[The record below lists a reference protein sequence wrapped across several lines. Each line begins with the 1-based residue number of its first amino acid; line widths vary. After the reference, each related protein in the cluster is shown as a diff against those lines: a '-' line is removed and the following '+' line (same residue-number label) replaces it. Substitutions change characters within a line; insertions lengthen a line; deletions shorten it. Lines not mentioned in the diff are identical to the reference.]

1 MTFLISL
8 ALAALLV
15 RFCAKSLKAHPIPYY
30 LGATALAAAVVLCT
44 VHGVRFPG
52 WFNTWVWL
60 IFSHGALSTALFVLV
75 MWTGALPNGSGLIKT
90 LMPIRGELSIL
101 ASILTLGHN
110 LSFGRTYFRLLFTQP
125 GRLPANQ
132 VCAAVC
138 SLTML
143 CIMLPLF
150 ITSFKKVRRKM
161 KPGNWKKLQRL
172 AYGFY
177 TLLYVHV
184 MLLMLPYALKGK
196 GAYLLNVLVYSCVFL
211 SYALCRVLKHRAVK
225 NRDAS
230 RLVLGQKKA
239 AAGAIAVSL
248 CLTLVLTA
256 CGGGAQEPT
265 ASEAP
270 EEQTV
275 QAVQDTTPA
284 PADDRTVT
292 DAAPAPDAE
301 PAPETETP
309 EQPTPTPAQETAAP
323 AQPEEIPAPTPEAT
337 PTPTQEPV
345 RVYQNGTFSGFG
357 EGFSGPITVSVTIQD
372 DVITGISVVSSSDD
386 DAFLS
391 EAKGVISRMLS
402 AQSANVDTVSGA
414 TYSSQG
420 IIAGLEDRMIWLDA
434 AVDFTVEVIR

>member
-52 WFNTWVWL
+52 WFNTWVWP

-138 SLTML
+138 SLAML
-143 CIMLPLF
+143 CIRLPLF
-150 ITSFKKVRRKM
+150 ITSFKTVRRKM

-225 NRDAS
+225 NRTPPAWFWNRKKRRQG
-230 RLVLGQKKA
+230 RLRSPCV
-239 AAGAIAVSL
+239 
-248 CLTLVLTA
+248 
-256 CGGGAQEPT
+256 
-265 ASEAP
+265 
-270 EEQTV
+270 
-275 QAVQDTTPA
+275 
-284 PADDRTVT
+284 
-292 DAAPAPDAE
+292 
-301 PAPETETP
+301 
-309 EQPTPTPAQETAAP
+309 
-323 AQPEEIPAPTPEAT
+323 
-337 PTPTQEPV
+337 
-345 RVYQNGTFSGFG
+345 
-357 EGFSGPITVSVTIQD
+357 
-372 DVITGISVVSSSDD
+372 
-386 DAFLS
+386 
-391 EAKGVISRMLS
+391 
-402 AQSANVDTVSGA
+402 
-414 TYSSQG
+414 
-420 IIAGLEDRMIWLDA
+420 
-434 AVDFTVEVIR
+434 